1 MNAFDHPLMATRH
14 LRAIAMVLLI
24 AVGATTAHADSVY
37 KCRDARGQ
45 VAYQDHVCADPTRQT
60 LVEIAPAPT
69 PSPAPDVARNAS
81 PRAAQHNTVRTS
93 RQHVKIRASETL
105 SYECRAA
112 DGEVFYKHSG
122 CPKTIAVAPANERRS
137 SGRKSTTRGGATH
150 PTTVSTRP
158 LPRAE
163 ACKRM
168 ASGGSIG
175 RPGREHDDAVSTYDR
190 NAGRDPCRHS

>member
-1 MNAFDHPLMATRH
+1 MNAFDHSLFAIRH
-14 LRAIAMVLLI
+14 LHAIAALLLI
-24 AVGATTAHADSVY
+24 AAGAATAHADSVY

-45 VAYQDHVCADPTRQT
+45 IAYQDHVCVDPARQT
-60 LVEIAPAPT
+60 LIEIAPAPT
-69 PSPAPDVARNAS
+69 AVRAPDVARTGS
-81 PRAAQHNTVRTS
+81 PRAAQRNAQRTS
-93 RQHVKIRASETL
+93 RGQANIRASAAV
-105 SYECRAA
+105 SYECRSA

-122 CPKTIAVAPANERRS
+122 CPKTVTVATANERRG
-137 SGRKSTTRGGATH
+137 SGRKATSHATTTQSAA
-150 PTTVSTRP
+150 VSTRP

-175 RPGREHDDAVSTYDR
+175 RAGREHDDAVSTYDR